1 MGRQDLLT
9 ALTMTLRL
17 TILTQIF
24 VYSISLPLLTR
35 TNPLHINTN
44 LVDQR
49 CPCTE
54 ASDCDVK
61 FGAASPAAHFAIL
74 QVIPACPSFQ
84 GRCCST
90 ETMLLTI
97 IDLSSSS
104 NIGRVEQETHFA
116 NPRNQFSTHFQEA
129 NSNFLG
135 SVAISRQNA
144 VTCVPESEC
153 SPTNIYGTNSIHF
166 EKFGFISPSESNCLA
181 SQERI
186 LCVSQ
191 PNNETSETQ
200 ESTSTHQHALAP
212 IQIPGA
218 SQVLA
223 SSAPL
228 FMGSSLTTSAASSVV
243 TSSTTLAPDEELPC
257 VQPSSCSEVYGT
269 LGYHFIQF
277 VLQPGCPNTEQVRCV
292 AAAASLP
299 PTTSPPLP
307 AEELPCAHPTSCSE
321 VFGTIGS
328 HFTQFGLQFS
338 CPSTEHVR
346 CVVAAPTSPPS
357 TAPASS
363 IIELSTEATKPAS
376 TIHPLFTTP
385 VPLKGP
391 EAPNVYIIGPRPIY
405 VNHNNVD
412 GPSFGFEELGTH
424 SVHLKYQSEQGGPG
438 EEAVGAAGGEAEE
451 HSWEVPRASLVI
463 FLVYII

>member
-1 MGRQDLLT
+1 MGRQELLT
-9 ALTMTLRL
+9 VLIMTLRL

-24 VYSISLPLLTR
+24 VCSISLPLLAR

-104 NIGRVEQETHFA
+104 NIGRDEQEIHFA
-116 NPRNQFSTHFQEA
+116 NPRNQLSTHSQQA
-129 NSNFLG
+129 SSNFFG
-135 SVAISRQNA
+135 SVAISRNNA
-144 VTCVPESEC
+144 VTCVPEAEC

-191 PNNETSETQ
+191 PNHETPETQ
-200 ESTSTHQHALAP
+200 TSTTTPQHALAP

-228 FMGSSLTTSAASSVV
+228 FTGSSLTTSAASSVL

-269 LGYHFIQF
+269 LGYHF
-277 VLQPGCPNTEQVRCV
+277 
-292 AAAASLP
+292 
-299 PTTSPPLP
+299 
-307 AEELPCAHPTSCSE
+307 
-321 VFGTIGS
+321 
-328 HFTQFGLQFS
+328 TQFGLQFT
-338 CPSTEHVR
+338 CPSNDHVR

-363 IIELSTEATKPAS
+363 TTELSTEATKPAS

-405 VNHNNVD
+405 VNHNDVN

-424 SVHLKYQSEQGGPG
+424 SGSIQSTSNISQNKEDQVRKLLEQLEGKLKHILGKYP
-438 EEAVGAAGGEAEE
+438 E
-451 HSWEVPRASLVI
+451 HH
-463 FLVYII
+463 

>member
-1 MGRQDLLT
+1 MGNQELLT
-9 ALTMTLRL
+9 VLTMTLRL
-17 TILTQIF
+17 TILTHIF

-54 ASDCDVK
+54 ARDCDVK

-104 NIGRVEQETHFA
+104 NIGQVEQEIQFA
-116 NPRNQFSTHFQEA
+116 NPRNQLSTNFQEA
-129 NSNFLG
+129 NSNFFA

-144 VTCVPESEC
+144 VTCVPEAEC
-153 SPTNIYGTNSIHF
+153 SPTSIYGTNSIHF

-191 PNNETSETQ
+191 PNHETPETQ
-200 ESTSTHQHALAP
+200 ESTTTHQHALAP

-228 FMGSSLTTSAASSVV
+228 FTGSSLKTSA
-243 TSSTTLAPDEELPC
+243 DEELPC
-257 VQPSSCSEVYGT
+257 AQPSSCSEVYGT
-269 LGYHFIQF
+269 LGYHFTQF

-299 PTTSPPLP
+299 PTTSPPLA
-307 AEELPCAHPTSCSE
+307 AEELPCVHPTSCSE

-328 HFTQFGLQFS
+328 HFTQFGLQFT
-338 CPSTEHVR
+338 CPSNDHVR
-346 CVVAAPTSPPS
+346 CVAAPTSPPS

-405 VNHNNVD
+405 VNHNNAN

-424 SVHLKYQSEQGGPG
+424 SGSIQSTSNISQNKQDQVRKLLEQLEGKLKHILGKYP
-438 EEAVGAAGGEAEE
+438 E
-451 HSWEVPRASLVI
+451 HH
-463 FLVYII
+463 

>member
-17 TILTQIF
+17 NILTQIF

-104 NIGRVEQETHFA
+104 NIGRDEQEIHFA
-116 NPRNQFSTHFQEA
+116 NPRNQLSTHFQEA

-144 VTCVPESEC
+144 VTCVPEAEC

-191 PNNETSETQ
+191 PNHETPETQ

-228 FMGSSLTTSAASSVV
+228 FTGSSLTTSAASSVV
-243 TSSTTLAPDEELPC
+243 TSSTTLARDEELPC

-269 LGYHFIQF
+269 LGYHF
-277 VLQPGCPNTEQVRCV
+277 
-292 AAAASLP
+292 
-299 PTTSPPLP
+299 
-307 AEELPCAHPTSCSE
+307 
-321 VFGTIGS
+321 
-328 HFTQFGLQFS
+328 TQFGLQFA
-338 CPSTEHVR
+338 CPSNDHVR
-346 CVVAAPTSPPS
+346 CVAAPTSPPS
-357 TAPASS
+357 TASASS
-363 IIELSTEATKPAS
+363 TTELSTEATKPAS

-405 VNHNNVD
+405 VNHNNVN

-424 SVHLKYQSEQGGPG
+424 SGSIQSTSNISQNKEDQVRKLLEQLEGKLKNILGKYP
-438 EEAVGAAGGEAEE
+438 E
-451 HSWEVPRASLVI
+451 H
-463 FLVYII
+463 Y

>member
-17 TILTQIF
+17 NILTQIF

-104 NIGRVEQETHFA
+104 NIGRDEQEIHFA
-116 NPRNQFSTHFQEA
+116 NPRNQLSTHFQEA

-144 VTCVPESEC
+144 VTCVPEAVC
-153 SPTNIYGTNSIHF
+153 SPTSIYGTNSIHF

-191 PNNETSETQ
+191 PNHEAPETQ
-200 ESTSTHQHALAP
+200 ESTTPHQHALAP

-228 FMGSSLTTSAASSVV
+228 FTGSSLKTSA
-243 TSSTTLAPDEELPC
+243 DEELPC
-257 VQPSSCSEVYGT
+257 V
-269 LGYHFIQF
+269 
-277 VLQPGCPNTEQVRCV
+277 
-292 AAAASLP
+292 
-299 PTTSPPLP
+299 
-307 AEELPCAHPTSCSE
+307 HPTSCSE
-321 VFGTIGS
+321 VFGTIAS

-338 CPSTEHVR
+338 CPSYDHVR
-346 CVVAAPTSPPS
+346 CVVSAPTSPPS

-412 GPSFGFEELGTH
+412 GPSFGFEEVGTH
-424 SVHLKYQSEQGGPG
+424 SGSIQSTSNISRNKEDQVRKLLEQLEGKLKNILGKYP
-438 EEAVGAAGGEAEE
+438 E
-451 HSWEVPRASLVI
+451 HH
-463 FLVYII
+463 

>member
-1 MGRQDLLT
+1 MGRQELLT
-9 ALTMTLRL
+9 VLIMTLRL

-24 VYSISLPLLTR
+24 VCSISLPLLAR

-104 NIGRVEQETHFA
+104 NIDRDEQEIHFA
-116 NPRNQFSTHFQEA
+116 NPRNQLSTHFQQA
-129 NSNFLG
+129 SSNFFG
-135 SVAISRQNA
+135 SVAISRNNA
-144 VTCVPESEC
+144 VTCVPEAEC

-191 PNNETSETQ
+191 PNHETPETQ
-200 ESTSTHQHALAP
+200 ESTTTHQHALAP

-228 FMGSSLTTSAASSVV
+228 FTGSSLTTSAGSSVV
-243 TSSTTLAPDEELPC
+243 TSSTTLAPDDELPC
-257 VQPSSCSEVYGT
+257 VQPS
-269 LGYHFIQF
+269 
-277 VLQPGCPNTEQVRCV
+277 
-292 AAAASLP
+292 
-299 PTTSPPLP
+299 
-307 AEELPCAHPTSCSE
+307 SCSE

-328 HFTQFGLQFS
+328 HFTQFGLQFT

-346 CVVAAPTSPPS
+346 CVVAAPISPLS

-363 IIELSTEATKPAS
+363 TTELSTEATKPAS

-405 VNHNNVD
+405 VNHNDVN

-424 SVHLKYQSEQGGPG
+424 SGSIQSTSNISQNKEDQVRKLLEQLEGKLKHILGKYP
-438 EEAVGAAGGEAEE
+438 E
-451 HSWEVPRASLVI
+451 HH
-463 FLVYII
+463 

>member
-1 MGRQDLLT
+1 MGRQELLT
-9 ALTMTLRL
+9 VLIMTLRL

-24 VYSISLPLLTR
+24 VCSISLPLLAR

-97 IDLSSSS
+97 IDSSS
-104 NIGRVEQETHFA
+104 NIGQVEQEIQFA
-116 NPRNQFSTHFQEA
+116 NPRNQLSTNFQEA
-129 NSNFLG
+129 NSNFFA

-144 VTCVPESEC
+144 VTCVPEAEC

-191 PNNETSETQ
+191 PNHETPETQ
-200 ESTSTHQHALAP
+200 TSTTTPQHALAP

-228 FMGSSLTTSAASSVV
+228 FTGSSLTTSAASSVL

-269 LGYHFIQF
+269 LGD
-277 VLQPGCPNTEQVRCV
+277 
-292 AAAASLP
+292 
-299 PTTSPPLP
+299 
-307 AEELPCAHPTSCSE
+307 
-321 VFGTIGS
+321 
-328 HFTQFGLQFS
+328 HFTQFGLQFT
-338 CPSTEHVR
+338 CPSNDHVR

-363 IIELSTEATKPAS
+363 TTELSTEATKPAS

-405 VNHNNVD
+405 VNHNNVN
-412 GPSFGFEELGTH
+412 GPSF
-424 SVHLKYQSEQGGPG
+424 
-438 EEAVGAAGGEAEE
+438 
-451 HSWEVPRASLVI
+451 
-463 FLVYII
+463 

>member
-17 TILTQIF
+17 NILTQIF

-97 IDLSSSS
+97 IDSSS
-104 NIGRVEQETHFA
+104 NIGQVEQEIQFA
-116 NPRNQFSTHFQEA
+116 NPRNQLSTNFQEA
-129 NSNFLG
+129 NSNFFA

-144 VTCVPESEC
+144 VTCVPEAEC

-186 LCVSQ
+186 LCVPQ
-191 PNNETSETQ
+191 PNHETPETQ
-200 ESTSTHQHALAP
+200 ESTATHQHALAP

-218 SQVLA
+218 SQVLG

-228 FMGSSLTTSAASSVV
+228 FTGSSLKTSA
-243 TSSTTLAPDEELPC
+243 DEELPC
-257 VQPSSCSEVYGT
+257 AQPSSCSEVYGT
-269 LGYHFIQF
+269 LGYHFTQF
-277 VLQPGCPNTEQVRCV
+277 VLQPGCHNTEQVRCV

-299 PTTSPPLP
+299 PTTSPPLA
-307 AEELPCAHPTSCSE
+307 AEELPCVHPTSCSE

-328 HFTQFGLQFS
+328 HFTQFGLQFT
-338 CPSTEHVR
+338 CPSNDHVR
-346 CVVAAPTSPPS
+346 CVVSAPTSPPS
-357 TAPASS
+357 TA
-363 IIELSTEATKPAS
+363 
-376 TIHPLFTTP
+376 P

-405 VNHNNVD
+405 VNHNNVN
-412 GPSFGFEELGTH
+412 GP
-424 SVHLKYQSEQGGPG
+424 
-438 EEAVGAAGGEAEE
+438 
-451 HSWEVPRASLVI
+451 
-463 FLVYII
+463 

>member
-17 TILTQIF
+17 NILTQIF

-97 IDLSSSS
+97 IDSSS
-104 NIGRVEQETHFA
+104 NIGQVEQEIQFA
-116 NPRNQFSTHFQEA
+116 NPRNQLSTNFQEA
-129 NSNFLG
+129 NSNFFA

-144 VTCVPESEC
+144 VTCVPEAEC

-191 PNNETSETQ
+191 PNHETPETR
-200 ESTSTHQHALAP
+200 ESTTTHQHALAP

-228 FMGSSLTTSAASSVV
+228 FTGSSLTTSAGSSVV
-243 TSSTTLAPDEELPC
+243 TSSTTLAPDDELPC

-269 LGYHFIQF
+269 LGYHFTQF
-277 VLQPGCPNTEQVRCV
+277 ALQPGCLKTEQVRCV

-299 PTTSPPLP
+299 PTTSPPLA
-307 AEELPCAHPTSCSE
+307 AEELPCVHPTSCSE

-328 HFTQFGLQFS
+328 HFTQFGLQFT

-346 CVVAAPTSPPS
+346 CVVSAPTSPPS
-357 TAPASS
+357 IAPASS
-363 IIELSTEATKPAS
+363 TTELSTEATKPAS

-424 SVHLKYQSEQGGPG
+424 SGSIQSTSNISQNKEDQVRKLLEQLEGKLKNILGKYP
-438 EEAVGAAGGEAEE
+438 E
-451 HSWEVPRASLVI
+451 HH
-463 FLVYII
+463 